1 MGWDVS
7 GVTSW
12 ARNRRVSTKV
22 LTVAGVAIAGMVVT
36 GYMSLVGI
44 ADLETTRNDEIKS
57 AVPYLTGLNSA
68 ALAAKAAAN
77 DERGYLIAGDTKFR
91 DEALGRQ
98 DAVNEDLAAA
108 RSLAEP
114 AQQATI
120 DEIKAATDAW
130 FTALEAEFTTFGTD
144 RQAAITAALGAN
156 RDLRKAYE
164 GQLATEIDRADKAL
178 IAGKQFDAT
187 VGSTRL
193 SLIWTILLAL
203 GLAIFL
209 ALWVARMIV
218 TPLRRVSKVLEAVAE
233 GDLSQDL
240 DVDQKDEL
248 GHMATSVSRATVTL
262 RQTVTDLAIHSRTLS
277 TAAGEL
283 AVTSKNSAASAETGA
298 RQASAVAESAAVM
311 SANIQTVAA
320 GAEEMGASIR
330 EISQSATQAAG
341 VAVRAVDVTA
351 TTTTVMA
358 KLGESSIEIGNV
370 IKVITSIAEQ
380 TNLLALNATIEAAR
394 AGEMGKGFA
403 VVASEVKDLAQE
415 TARATEDIGRR
426 VAAIQSDTG
435 GAVSAIAEISEII
448 GRISEFQTTI
458 ASAVEEQTVT
468 TNEMSRNVTE
478 AADAGGRVAETIND
492 VATSVQLTTV
502 GVTEANRAAGQL
514 AEMSDDL
521 QVIVNRF
528 RLEPAR

>member
-1 MGWDVS
+1 M
-7 GVTSW
+7 TTW

-22 LTVAGVAIAGMVVT
+22 LAVAGVAIAGMVVT
-36 GYMSLVGI
+36 GYMSLAGI
-44 ADLETTRNDEIKS
+44 ADLKTTRNDEIKS
-57 AVPYLTGLNSA
+57 GVPYITSLNSA

-77 DERGYLIAGDTKFR
+77 DERGYLIAGDAEFR

-98 DAVNEDLAAA
+98 ESVDGHLAGA
-108 RSLAEP
+108 RGLGEP

-120 DEIKAATDAW
+120 DKIKTATDAW
-130 FTALEAEFTTFGTD
+130 FTALDAEFTTFATD
-144 RQAAITAALGAN
+144 RPAAVAVALGAN

-164 GQLATEIDRADKAL
+164 GQLAEEITRAEEAL
-178 IAGKQFDAT
+178 IAGEDFDAT

-193 SLIWTILLAL
+193 SLIWTIVLAL
-203 GLAIFL
+203 ALAIFL

-218 TPLRRVSKVLEAVAE
+218 TPLRRVSSVLEAVAE
-233 GDLSQDL
+233 GDLSQEL
-240 DVDQKDEL
+240 DVHQKDEV
-248 GHMATSVSRATVTL
+248 GHMASSLRRATVTL
-262 RQTVTDLAIHSRTLS
+262 RQTVTDLATHSRTLGV
-277 TAAGEL
+277 AAGEL
-283 AVTSKNSAASAETGA
+283 AATSRNSATSAETGA

-311 SANIQTVAA
+311 SSNIQTVAA

-341 VAVRAVDVTA
+341 VAARAVDVTA

-358 KLGESSIEIGNV
+358 KLGDSSAEIGNV
-370 IKVITSIAEQ
+370 IKVITSIAGQ

-415 TARATEDIGRR
+415 TARATEDIGKR
-426 VAAIQSDTG
+426 VAAIQADTG
-435 GAVSAIAEISEII
+435 GAVTAIGEISEII

-478 AADAGGRVAETIND
+478 AAAAGGRVADTITD

-502 GVTEANRAAGQL
+502 GVAEATRAAGRL
-514 AEMSDDL
+514 AAMSDDL